1 MPSVNSS
8 LWSNTSRPNM
18 ASGSQTRPFRRI
30 FENENGNRCAAPLT
44 LTVADMV
51 VGDRMLSSHPCAAT
65 EMMSSLFRAPNSL
78 RRTPSSPS
86 TADLVTVTREP
97 SFAHL
102 CLLLLF
108 RRAHDFQA
116 LVSPA
121 PATDPERVLSASML
135 ETDRRFKACIGAV
148 ALRGLWKA
156 LIIETR

>member
-1 MPSVNSS
+1 
-8 LWSNTSRPNM
+8 M
-18 ASGSQTRPFRRI
+18 ASGSQTRPFRRGY
-30 FENENGNRCAAPLT
+30 ENENKNRCAAPLT

-51 VGDRMLSSHPCAAT
+51 VGDRILSSHPSAAT
-65 EMMSSLFRAPNSL
+65 EMMSSLFPAPNGL

-121 PATDPERVLSASML
+121 SS
-135 ETDRRFKACIGAV
+135 DRP
-148 ALRGLWKA
+148 
-156 LIIETR
+156 